1 MTMPMQPTS
10 LLQIFLTFL
19 QLGCTAFG
27 GPAAHLVFFHRKMV
41 QQLGW
46 LDDAQYQQLIALAQ
60 LLPGPSSS
68 QVGIGIGYM
77 QRGYMG
83 SLVAWLGFTLPSA
96 LLMSLVAVLG
106 QRYFHIL
113 NSHSFHVIQLIV
125 FAVVSWAFWQML
137 RSFCK
142 SWWQFALMLASAVF
156 LAFVPLSFNQILV
169 IVLAGLL
176 SIAMSKYSNKA
187 TSTSGQSAT
196 IHLHLPSVY
205 KKHAIYWGIA
215 FLVIFLAIPVL
226 IHTFGWTKLRFFAD
240 FYQTGSLVFGGGH
253 VVLPL
258 LHQDFVST
266 HMITAQAFD
275 LGYAFA
281 QLMPGP
287 LFSFATYLGAL
298 LNWTDQLWLNA
309 LLATIA
315 IFLPSFLLMFATL
328 PYWSWLMQQA
338 VIRQAVMGINAAV
351 VGLLL
356 YLVFELGHSYLV
368 RWEDF
373 AFVILMIIFLRS
385 QLPLWLSLMAGFALY
400 TSYLSFF

>member
-1 MTMPMQPTS
+1 MQPPS

-19 QLGCTAFG
+19 QLGCTSFG

-41 QQLGW
+41 QQLHW
-46 LDDAQYQQLIALAQ
+46 INDIQYQQLIALAQ

-68 QVGIGIGYM
+68 QVGIGLGYM
-77 QRGYMG
+77 QRGYLGALM
-83 SLVAWLGFTLPSA
+83 AWLGFTLPSA
-96 LLMSLVAVLG
+96 ILMALVAVLG
-106 QRYFHIL
+106 QRYFYVL

-142 SWWQFALMLASAVF
+142 SGWQFALMVASALF
-156 LAFVPLSFNQILV
+156 LTLVPLSFNQILA

-176 SIAMSKYSNKA
+176 SIAISKYSNKV
-187 TSTSGQSAT
+187 TVTSGQSVT
-196 IHLHLPSVY
+196 TDLPHPKVQ
-205 KKHAIYWGIA
+205 KKQAICWGIA
-215 FLVIFLAIPVL
+215 FVLPFIVVPALVHAL
-226 IHTFGWTKLRFFAD
+226 GWSKLHFFTD

-253 VVLPL
+253 VILPL
-258 LHQDFVST
+258 LRQDFVSSG
-266 HMITAQAFD
+266 MVSAQAFD

-287 LFSFATYLGAL
+287 LFNFATYIGTL
-298 LNWTDQLWLNA
+298 LDWTDQLWLNA
-309 LLATIA
+309 LLATVA
-315 IFLPSFLLMFATL
+315 IFLPSFFLMFATL

-338 VIRQAVMGINAAV
+338 LIRQAVMGINAAV

-356 YLVFELGHSYLV
+356 YLVFELGHSYLT
-368 RWEDF
+368 RWEDIT
-373 AFVILMIIFLRS
+373 FVILMIVLLRS
-385 QLPLWLSLMAGFALY
+385 KIPLWFSLIAGFALY